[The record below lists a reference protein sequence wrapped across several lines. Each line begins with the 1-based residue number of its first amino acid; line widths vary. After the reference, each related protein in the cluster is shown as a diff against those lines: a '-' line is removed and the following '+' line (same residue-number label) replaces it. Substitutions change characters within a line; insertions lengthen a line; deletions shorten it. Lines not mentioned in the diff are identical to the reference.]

1 MKTLSSLCLIAA
13 GALSGFLLA
22 CSSGS
27 ETGTNTPP
35 VVDMS
40 VQSFTVGGNVTSLTG
55 TGLVLSL
62 NGTEDLPIGAFG
74 PFAFATKVATGA
86 QYSVTVKSMPPAQ
99 ACTVMSGTGTMGTA
113 DVTNV
118 AVACNTSA
126 YKVGGSVTGLSG
138 SLILQNNGGEEVTVS
153 ADGSF
158 EFPTPVAIGASYAIT
173 VKTQPAN
180 LFCAVTSGS
189 GTITNSAINTVSIA
203 CATPTSCQDWL
214 TKVPGSKDGTYNISP
229 DGKTP
234 YAVACD
240 MTTDGGGWT
249 LAMRFKN
256 DGVLGYS
263 SAYWTDNRVLNEDAG
278 GSMDPT
284 LNANAKTMAF
294 VNLVGAT
301 VRGCK
306 GTPGPGQCFQQS
318 LGGNKTLQTVFG
330 ESFKSG
336 GPTRTLVNTLWGD
349 DTSQPYCNGT
359 GINNYKDYSGPGT
372 YSGARFGLIGNNE
385 NDCGTTDSA
394 WGFGLF
400 ACSDMAR
407 SCGAGASF
415 WQSGACGR
423 NCTQGTLWVK

>member
-1 MKTLSSLCLIAA
+1 MKKLSSLCLIAA

-113 DVTNV
+113 NVTNV

-158 EFPTPVAIGASYAIT
+158 EFPTPVAIGAGYAIT

-306 GTPGPGQCFQQS
+306 GAPGPGQCFQQS

>member
-1 MKTLSSLCLIAA
+1 MKKLSALCLIAC
-13 GALSGFLLA
+13 GAMSGFLLA
-22 CSSGS
+22 CSTGS
-27 ETGTNTPP
+27 ETGTDTPP
-35 VVDMS
+35 VMDMT

-55 TGLVLSL
+55 SGLVLSL

-74 PFAFATKVATGA
+74 PFSFATKVATGA
-86 QYSVTVKSMPPAQ
+86 QYSVTVKSTPPAQ
-99 ACTVMSGTGTMGTA
+99 ACTVMSGSGTMGTA
-113 DVTNV
+113 NVTNV

-126 YKVGGSVTGLSG
+126 YKVGGSVTGLTG
-138 SLILQNNGGEEVTVS
+138 NLVLQNNGGDDVTVS
-153 ADGSF
+153 ANGSF
-158 EFPTPVAIGASYAIT
+158 EFATPVAIGASYAVT

-180 LFCAVTSGS
+180 LFCSVTSGT
-189 GTITNSAINTVSIA
+189 GTITNSAINSVSIS
-203 CATPTSCQDWL
+203 CVTPASCQDWL
-214 TKVPGSKDGTYNISP
+214 TKVPSSKDGTYSISP

-234 YAVACD
+234 YQVYCD

-249 LAMRFKN
+249 LAMRFKD
-256 DGVLGYS
+256 DGVFGYS
-263 SAYWTDNRVLNEDAG
+263 SSYWTDNKVLNEDAG
-278 GSMDPT
+278 GSLNPS

-294 VNLVGAT
+294 VNLVGAS

-306 GTPGPGQCFQQS
+306 GVPGPGVCFQQT
-318 LGGNKTLQTVFG
+318 LGGNKTLQQVFG
-330 ESFKSG
+330 ETFKTG
-336 GPTRTLVNTLWGD
+336 GPTRALVTTLWGD

-385 NDCGTTDSA
+385 NDCATTDSA